1 MLMYWNCYID
11 TWNFERIQFILF
23 IWFFPAFEQH
33 KCIRRCQSHRR
44 LKAKVLS
51 RGKMVSVSWLLCLF
65 SHFKRVFVRFND
77 CYNSINTSSFL
88 YVVECF
94 IIWRVVDLFSCTLF
108 LEEHPIGNPCWDL
121 HLGGWNL
128 KFSWVV
134 AKSAIILLMPLI
146 WWSWLYQHLMW
157 ILVPL
162 WKGTPKL
169 SIVFLHDQ
177 GCLAAETVG

>member
-51 RGKMVSVSWLLCLF
+51 RGKMVSVSWLLCIF

-94 IIWRVVDLFSCTLF
+94 IIWRVVDLFSCKFT
-108 LEEHPIGNPCWDL
+108 
-121 HLGGWNL
+121 
-128 KFSWVV
+128 FSWRTPDWESLLGLAFRRLKLEIFMGGGKVSNNIAHATHLVV
-134 AKSAIILLMPLI
+134 LI
-146 WWSWLYQHLMW
+146 VPASDVDFGS
-157 ILVPL
+157 LV
-162 WKGTPKL
+162 KRY
-169 SIVFLHDQ
+169 S
-177 GCLAAETVG
+177 